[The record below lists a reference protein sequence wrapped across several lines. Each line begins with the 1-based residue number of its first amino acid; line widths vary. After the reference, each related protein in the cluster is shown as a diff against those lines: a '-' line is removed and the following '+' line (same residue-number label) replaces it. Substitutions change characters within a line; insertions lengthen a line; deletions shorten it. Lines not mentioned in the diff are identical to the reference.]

1 MLSWKIENAILKSW
15 KFDILRWK
23 MTFDERRPS
32 MEDDLRWKTT
42 FDGRRPSMEDDL
54 QWKTTF
60 DGRQPSMEDDL
71 WWKTTFD
78 GRRPSKEDDLRWKM
92 TLEGRRPL
100 MEDNLRWKTT
110 FDERRHSMEDDLRW
124 KTLWLLPPCGQFF
137 FIDLKTTDELKFTAW
152 VNPTFCSRGISA
164 WKLVGHICTQQTT
177 KDQIQLQVFWIIFIQ
192 PPSPTHAWTLPNKA
206 KNFKWLADPSL
217 DQFNFNLSDVYHNK
231 KPS

>member
-1 MLSWKIENAILKSW
+1 
-15 KFDILRWK
+15 
-23 MTFDERRPS
+23 

-54 QWKTTF
+54 RWKTPFNERRPSMEDDLRRKMTFKGRRPSMEDDFRWKTTFEGRRPSMEDDLGRKTTF
-60 DGRQPSMEDDL
+60 DGRRPSMEDDIR
-71 WWKTTFD
+71 WKTTFD
-78 GRRPSKEDDLRWKM
+78 GRRPS
-92 TLEGRRPL
+92 
-100 MEDNLRWKTT
+100 MEDALTT
-110 FDERRHSMEDDLRW
+110 ATVW
-124 KTLWLLPPCGQFF
+124 PIF

-217 DQFNFNLSDVYHNK
+217 DQFNLNLSDVYHNK